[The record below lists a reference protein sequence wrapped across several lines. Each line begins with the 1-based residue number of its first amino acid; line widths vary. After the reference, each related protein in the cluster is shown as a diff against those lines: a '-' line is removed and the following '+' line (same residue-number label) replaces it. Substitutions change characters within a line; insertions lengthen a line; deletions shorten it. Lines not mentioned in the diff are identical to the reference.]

1 MEESE
6 YEVTKIS
13 KKGRHRKKLLY
24 KSILQLME
32 FYFSDSNLAKDRF
45 LSQLINDDPYVDLN
59 IFLKFNKIKKLNCT
73 IDDIRKA
80 IGKSDLIELSENKEK
95 IKRKLPIKIKDN
107 VDLCTVY
114 IENIPADADH
124 DWISNIF
131 SDFGKVVYVS
141 IPKYKHNKTNK
152 GFAFVEFE
160 DEIGAKSALG
170 YFESIGCKMP
180 SETSPEQLKSIRT
193 FEEKTSENQLT
204 KKYEE
209 KPNNEETKEPNTN
222 LKRNL
227 EDEPEIVNKKIKLD
241 TDQQKTKSAVENA
254 ENIDADHLE
263 RKNSVENAETL
274 DTDNK
279 KKKKHKKDKK
289 KIVIREL
296 GLQVLLKPEWKKMR
310 NRYLDLQKKQMREFK
325 QYLHKQ
331 KYNQRNFDGPKKN
344 YSENTDNSQE
354 NIKNDETT
362 KVEFVKGVIVKVKL
376 PETVVDT
383 KKIKTEVK
391 ASSSDIKYVDVPL
404 PTGNEIFIRFSN
416 DESAKEFCTKDFFG
430 EKTVLEG
437 DDERAYWEKINN
449 DRNVKYLK
457 NVKKQRGRDKLLKK
471 AEKLMA
477 THIKFDDG
485 E

>member
-1 MEESE
+1 MGESE
-6 YEVTKIS
+6 YEPAKAS

-45 LSQLINDDPYVDLN
+45 LSQLINEDPYVDLN
-59 IFLKFNKIKKLNCT
+59 IFLKFNKIIKLNCT

-80 IGKSDLIELSENKEK
+80 ISKSDLIELSEDKEK
-95 IKRKLPIKIKDN
+95 IKRKLPIKIKEN

-124 DWISNIF
+124 DWISHIF

-141 IPKYKHNKTNK
+141 IPKYKHNKRNK

-160 DEIGAKSALG
+160 DEEGAKNSLN

-180 SETSPEQLKSIRT
+180 SETSPEQLKSIQT
-193 FEEKTSENQLT
+193 FEEKGSENQVKELEPVN
-204 KKYEE
+204 KEE
-209 KPNNEETKEPNTN
+209 KESEPINDEAKGF
-222 LKRNL
+222 KRSL
-227 EDEPEIVNKKIKLD
+227 EDKPETASKKIKLD
-241 TDQQKTKSAVENA
+241 EQQDTKNTTIENVET
-254 ENIDADHLE
+254 
-263 RKNSVENAETL
+263 S

-289 KIVIREL
+289 KNIIKEL

-331 KYNQRNFDGPKKN
+331 KYNQRNFDAPKK
-344 YSENTDNSQE
+344 SSAENPDNLQE
-354 NIKNDETT
+354 NVKTEETT
-362 KVEFVKGVIVKVKL
+362 KIEFVKGVIVKVKL
-376 PETVVDT
+376 SEPVVDA
-383 KKIKTEVK
+383 KKIKTEIK
-391 ASSSDIKYVDVPL
+391 ALSSDIKYVDVPL
-404 PTGNEIFIRFSN
+404 PAGEEVFIRFST
-416 DESAKEFCTKDFFG
+416 DQSAKEFCTKDFSG

-437 DDERAYWEKINN
+437 DEEQTYWEKIKN
-449 DRNVKYLK
+449 DRNVKFSK

-477 THIKFDDG
+477 KHIKFDEG